1 MKKRYTNKEISW
13 LSFNERVLQEADD
26 PNVPLIE
33 RIKYLGI
40 CSSNLDEFYR
50 VRVAT
55 LNHLKDLGK
64 KAKKILGENINQ
76 VLDEITK
83 VALKQHNRFDN
94 ILKQLRKELADENIF
109 IIDETQLT
117 EEQGEFVKNYF
128 NVEVRPKLIP
138 IMIEQ
143 IENFPVLKDRFIYLA
158 VSMSKKDDPTK
169 VKYALI
175 EIPSDVLS
183 RFLILPEVEKKKYII
198 LLDDVIRYRFV
209 DIFSTLPYD
218 KFEAY
223 TFKITRDAELDIDN
237 DLSKSVIDKIDKSL
251 KQRKG
256 GNPVRLIYDA
266 AIPDK
271 FLNFLLEKM
280 HIYKID
286 TLIKGSKYHNN
297 RDFLSF
303 PKIGRKELF
312 YNPIKP
318 LPHKDLKQYQSLFK
332 CIRNKDILLHYPYH
346 SFNAVIDLLREAS
359 IDPKVTSIKF
369 TVYRVAK
376 DSSVMNALINAV
388 KNGKKVIVV
397 LELQARF
404 DEEANIYW
412 ANKLKEDGV
421 RVIFGVPG
429 LKVHSKLCLI
439 TRAEKNLQNCYAI
452 IGTGNFNEDTATI
465 YSDHSLF
472 TADKKLTKEVN
483 KIFEFF
489 ENNYKSHSF
498 KNLIPSPFEMRN
510 KIISLIRNEIKNA
523 KNGIEAY
530 IHVKVNNLVD
540 AQVIDK
546 LYEASEAGVNIKL
559 NVRGMYSLIA
569 GIEGMS
575 SNIKAIG
582 IVDKFLEHTRI
593 FIFCNGGNEKYFISS
608 ADWMTRNI
616 DSRIEVT
623 CPIYD
628 KEIQKEL
635 RTFFDIQ
642 WKDNVKAR
650 VLNEKLDNQIQTND
664 TEKEFRAQWKIYDY
678 LSKYHCEQ

>member
-1 MKKRYTNKEISW
+1 MEKRYTNKEISW

-55 LNHLKDLGK
+55 LNHLKELGK
-64 KAKKILGENINQ
+64 KAKKFIGEDPDQ
-76 VLDEITK
+76 VLQKITK
-83 VALKQHNRFDN
+83 IALRQHDHFDD
-94 ILKQLRKELADENIF
+94 ILKQLRKELVNENIF
-109 IIDETQLT
+109 IIDETQLS
-117 EEQGEFVKNYF
+117 EDQGEFVKNYF
-128 NVEVRPKLIP
+128 NVEIRPKLIP
-138 IMIEQ
+138 IMIDQ
-143 IENFPVLKDRFIYLA
+143 IDKFPELKDRFIYLA
-158 VSMSKKDDPTK
+158 VSMSKKDDNSK

-175 EIPSDVLS
+175 EIPSDVIP
-183 RFLILPEVEKKKYII
+183 RFLILPEKDKKKYII
-198 LLDDVIRYRFV
+198 LLDDIIRYHLV

-218 KFEAY
+218 MFEAY
-223 TFKITRDAELDIDN
+223 TIKITRDAELDIED
-237 DLSKSVIDKIDKSL
+237 DLSKSVIEKIDKSL

-266 AIPDK
+266 AIPED
-271 FLNFLLEKM
+271 FLTFLLKKLN
-280 HIYKID
+280 IKKLD

-297 RDFLSF
+297 RDFMSF

-312 YNPIKP
+312 YKPTKP
-318 LPHKDLKQYQSLFK
+318 LPHKELQKYQSLFK
-332 CIRNKDILLHYPYH
+332 CIRQKDILLHYPYH
-346 SFNAVIDLLREAS
+346 SFNAVIDFLREAS

-376 DSSVMNALINAV
+376 NSSVMNALINAV
-388 KNGKKVIVV
+388 KNGKKVVVV

-412 ANKLKEDGV
+412 ANKLKEEGV
-421 RVIFGVPG
+421 RVIYGVPG

-439 TRAEKNLQNCYAI
+439 TRKEKNTQKCYAI

-472 TADKKLTKEVN
+472 TAERKLTREVR
-483 KIFEFF
+483 KIFDFF
-489 ENNYKSHSF
+489 DNNYKSHSF
-498 KNLIPSPFEMRN
+498 KYLITSPFDMRN
-510 KIISLIRNEIKNA
+510 KVIGMIRNEIKNA
-523 KNGIEAY
+523 KNGKEAY

-540 AQVIDK
+540 GPIIEK
-546 LYEASEAGVNIKL
+546 LYEASETGVKIKL
-559 NVRGMYSLIA
+559 NVRGMYSLLA
-569 GIEGMS
+569 GKKGMS
-575 SNIKAIG
+575 SNIEAIG
-582 IVDKFLEHTRI
+582 IVDKYLEHTRI
-593 FIFCNGGNEKYFISS
+593 FIFCNGGDEKYFISS

-616 DSRIEVT
+616 DRRVEVT

-628 KEIQKEL
+628 KEIQLEL

-642 WKDNVKAR
+642 WNDNIKAR
-650 VLNEKLDNQIQTND
+650 ILNEELDNKTKTNEND
-664 TEKEFRAQWKIYDY
+664 QDYRAQWKIYDY